1 MRRFLFGSFAVCLA
15 LAAPLGATPSTEA
28 INNTLA
34 AVSAVQLDIA
44 MTQKRFSIM
53 SRGMAEAEKCAAREL
68 LDTSIGFRTVTD
80 EVTIVGKLI
89 SEMKIADDQ
98 DTIRRHVGD
107 IAHYVVAVGE
117 NDIQLVN
124 DLMARLT
131 TPDAIAVATL
141 LRNKMIEVKGLV
153 KSIANDKL

>member
-1 MRRFLFGSFAVCLA
+1 
-15 LAAPLGATPSTEA
+15 
-28 INNTLA
+28 
-34 AVSAVQLDIA
+34 
-44 MTQKRFSIM
+44 
-53 SRGMAEAEKCAAREL
+53 MAEAEKCAAREL

-98 DTIRRHVGD
+98 DAIRRHVGD